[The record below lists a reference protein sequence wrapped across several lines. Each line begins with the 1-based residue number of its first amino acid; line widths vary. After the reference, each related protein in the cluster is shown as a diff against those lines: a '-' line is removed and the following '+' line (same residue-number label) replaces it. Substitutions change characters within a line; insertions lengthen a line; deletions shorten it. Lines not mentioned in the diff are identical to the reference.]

1 MTQKVT
7 SMLSRV
13 TMRKSG
19 LAEYLEKGK
28 RADSKHS
35 RLEKD
40 HVIPLYGS
48 LDVLR
53 KAEEHCLRT
62 KKWNY
67 NYEHITISFS
77 NEDEEV
83 LNAMTPA
90 AQNATLQDI
99 AKMMVRHRTYGYD
112 LDNEVIAYAEVHAPK
127 IQEETNMRTGEI
139 QSRKKHI
146 HIGISYLNSLSDTKL
161 RTTFFNSSYISDT
174 IDRYIAK
181 KHGLHDAS
189 PTQHKTGELKENPR
203 EKTHIALERKAIKT
217 LLAPV
222 KNQEELLQI
231 LEEKNISYKVAKGKT
246 GTYIKLINPHGK
258 NINLRGK
265 DFKHLEIFGSTVL
278 SLVEKA
284 QHLKELKN
292 KSLHELEAI
301 LERYYKEQ
309 RLPMIEKRRSKKDTQ
324 KLKAIHEKEQ
334 ALHKEHPQENSFS
347 FFQEKL
353 FYEHYH
359 HKVQKSLQGYS
370 VNTKDKR
377 AVTFIHKEKE
387 IHIEDKGDKITANAS
402 IKNLQEKVALMIEI
416 ARAKGWDLAT
426 LEINGSKAFKEE
438 VSKQIAQILREKE
451 QLQQSN
457 DKTQEINLPRPK
469 TPLQYDLK
477 STQEKAFAKQLPLT
491 ELKSMLAAKSV
502 LAYAE
507 KHYKLDP
514 SKYAITDDNKINNLR
529 NKQKPKNVIDFLQKE
544 LNFSTKEAIETCQTL
559 YDAQPLVTEVKN
571 NVYQLSTP
579 VTLDI
584 KKENRW
590 QSITIEDYTA
600 LAHTLKSHPYSQRDH
615 QVPGT
620 LHPLL
625 IYTISQNAQ
634 SNSLSIDTA
643 KTLLQKQ
650 NIPALLLPL
659 KEGTYTHE
667 NTKTQSYRIFIPL
680 KNIQDLTEKNQA
692 HVHQNIAKQLG
703 LHPYIYIEEKNQGKN
718 RDYTY
723 TPHPLRAVPHFT
735 KVPKDTEI
743 LNIDESIEKANK
755 AIEKKEKNQAILE
768 RAKKALQKRTH
779 NPTPTQAP
787 QDKTNL
793 MRIDTQALNA
803 LDVSKL
809 VKAFEEIKEDTP
821 LQDFTF
827 LQTKEHKYLYD
838 SNNTNY
844 LYDIKADKVIDTI
857 GYLKQVFQSDD
868 LETIVDTLEEKLDTS
883 FRMPNHKAIQEQFN
897 YAKKVSTSIFELCKL
912 LGKHFSV
919 SVTLKED
926 ILTLGNITLPLE
938 KLGSNKE
945 TLIQEL
951 THNALKVAAK
961 ENQELAKENSTH
973 KPKGRDFGGM

>member
-1 MTQKVT
+1 MI
-7 SMLSRV
+7 SRV

-77 NEDEEV
+77 TEDEEV
-83 LNAMTPA
+83 LNAMDTA
-90 AQNATLQDI
+90 EQNATLQDI
-99 AKMMVRHRTYGYD
+99 AKMMIRHRTYGYE

-127 IQEETNMRTGEI
+127 IQEETNIRTGEI

-146 HIGISYLNSLSDTKL
+146 HIGISYLNPLSDTKL

-181 KHGLHDAS
+181 KHGLHDATS
-189 PTQHKTGELKENPR
+189 TQYKIDELKKNPR
-203 EKTHIALERKAIKT
+203 EETHISLERKAIKT

-231 LEEKNISYKVAKGKT
+231 LEEKNINYKVAKGKT

-258 NINLRGK
+258 NINLLGK

-278 SLVEKA
+278 SPVEKA

-301 LERYYKEQ
+301 LESYYKEH

-324 KLKAIHEKEQ
+324 KLKAIHEEEQ
-334 ALHKEHPQENSFS
+334 ALRKEQSQKNSFS
-347 FFQEKL
+347 SFQEKL

-370 VNTKDKR
+370 VNTKDKK
-377 AVTFIHKEKE
+377 AVTFTHKEKE
-387 IHIEDKGDKITANAS
+387 IHIEDKGDKITANS
-402 IKNLQEKVALMIEI
+402 STKNLQEKVALMIEI
-416 ARAKGWDLAT
+416 AQAKGWDLVT
-426 LEINGSKAFKEE
+426 LVINGSKAFKEE
-438 VSKQIAQILREKE
+438 ARKQIAQILRGKE
-451 QLQQSN
+451 QLQQSK
-457 DKTQEINLPRPK
+457 DKRPETNLPRPK

-477 STQEKAFAKQLPLT
+477 TTQEKHASKQLPLT
-491 ELKSMLAAKSV
+491 ELKTMLPAKSV

-507 KHYKLDP
+507 KHYKLNP
-514 SKYAITDDNKINNLR
+514 KKYEITLENRISNLH

-544 LNFSTKEAIETCQTL
+544 LNFSTKEAIEACHDL
-559 YDAQPLVTEVKN
+559 YDAQPLVREVN
-571 NVYQLSTP
+571 NHAHKLPTP
-579 VTLDI
+579 ATLDI
-584 KKENRW
+584 QKENIW
-590 QSITIEDYTA
+590 QSIIIKDYTT
-600 LAHTLKSHPYSQRDH
+600 LAHTLKSQHFSQRDH
-615 QVPGT
+615 QVPDT

-625 IYTISQNAQ
+625 IYTISPNAQ
-634 SNSLSIDTA
+634 RNSLSIDAA

-650 NIPALLLPL
+650 NIHALLLPL
-659 KEGTYTHE
+659 KEDSHTDE
-667 NTKTQSYRIFIPL
+667 NTRTQSYRIVISI
-680 KNIQDLTEKNQA
+680 KNTQALTEKNHA
-692 HVHQNIAKQLG
+692 YVHQNIAKQLG
-703 LHPYIYIEEKNQGKN
+703 LHSYIYIKEKNQGKSK
-718 RDYTY
+718 DYDH
-723 TPHPLRAVPHFT
+723 TPHPLSAVPHFT

-743 LNIDESIEKANK
+743 LNIDESIAKANK
-755 AIEKKEKNQAILE
+755 IIQKKQRTKATLSRAKEVLEKNI
-768 RAKKALQKRTH
+768 
-779 NPTPTQAP
+779 
-787 QDKTNL
+787 QDPSSIQSHQYKTNL
-793 MRIDTQALNA
+793 TCIDTEALTTLN
-803 LDVSKL
+803 LPKL
-809 VKAFEEIKEDTP
+809 VEMFAEIKEHVPIQEIT
-821 LQDFTF
+821 L
-827 LQTKEHKYLYD
+827 LKTKERNYLYD

-857 GYLKQVFQSDD
+857 GYLKHVLQCDD
-868 LETIVDTLEEKLDTS
+868 LETIADTLEEKIGTS
-883 FRMPNHKAIQEQFN
+883 FRISNHEVIQAQFN
-897 YAKKVSTSIFELCKL
+897 EAKKESTSLFEICKL
-912 LGKHFSV
+912 LEKYFSV
-919 SVTLKED
+919 SVVIKED
-926 ILTLGNITLPLE
+926 ILTLGNINLPLE

-945 TLIQEL
+945 TLIQEM

-961 ENQELAKENSTH
+961 ENQELSEENSTH
-973 KPKGRDFGGM
+973 KPKGRDFGGR